1 VRVSGKATKPPRR
14 QNWPSRGHGHNQET
28 PAVSGRSRQQR
39 APSAGDRTAEPF
51 RSFDWASTELG
62 PASRWPQ
69 SVRTAVAICGSIAS
83 AQQEALI
90 ASGRSQRR
98 RKAELIRQN
107 NALRSQVARY
117 NATLEAVRVQL
128 EILNSVPSMVW
139 TNTPDGRCE
148 FVNRFYLETTGL
160 SADYCMAPPETWKKS
175 PLDLPPHL
183 SGVHPDHRE
192 RAARIFWDGVESG
205 RGWAYEVPIRHADG
219 SYHWHLRR
227 AVPLHDSKG
236 NLVRFVG
243 TSVDIQDLKVAQ
255 ERLKTAEERARLIID
270 HALDAIIVIDSDS
283 IISGWNERAEEIFGW
298 SRAQVVGKRLTDF
311 IIPREY
317 RKAHKAG
324 LKRFLTT
331 GEGPALNKRI
341 EITGQH
347 RDGRKLQIELSIA
360 AMKLENRWTFSAF
373 IRDLTESRR
382 IAEALRE
389 TREELAWMSRLTA
402 MEQISASIAHEIKQ
416 PLSAIVT
423 NTETCLYWLS
433 SPKPDL
439 EKARVTTQRIG
450 RDANRAIDVIGRIRS
465 LMKKT
470 VSERTPLDINAL
482 ISEVLEL
489 TEWELRKQRVS
500 VQTELSPL
508 LPMIPGDRIQ
518 LQQVVL
524 NLVLNGMEAMTS
536 VEDRPRL
543 LSVKSQPYKDRDIQV
558 SFQDSGIG
566 IDSASADRV
575 FEAFFTTKPN
585 GTGMGLPICRAI
597 VEAHGGHILAKP
609 GVPHG
614 AVFQFSLPN
623 GGDVP

>member
-1 VRVSGKATKPPRR
+1 VS
-14 QNWPSRGHGHNQET
+14 S
-28 PAVSGRSRQQR
+28 RSRQQR
-39 APSAGDRTAEPF
+39 APSAGDKTAEPF
-51 RSFDWASTELG
+51 RSFDWASSELG
-62 PASRWPQ
+62 PASRWSQ
-69 SVRTAVAICGSIAS
+69 SVRTAVAICGSIA
-83 AQQEALI
+83 ATQQEALI
-90 ASGRSQRR
+90 AAGRSQRQR
-98 RKAELIRQN
+98 IAELGRQN
-107 NALRSQVARY
+107 KALSGQVARY
-117 NATLEAVRVQL
+117 DATLEAMRLQL
-128 EILNSVPSMVW
+128 EILNNVPSMIW
-139 TNTPDGRCE
+139 TITPDGRCE
-148 FVNRFYLETTGL
+148 FINRVYLEATGL
-160 SADYCMAPPETWKKS
+160 SADDCMAPPETWKKS
-175 PLDLPPHL
+175 PRDLPPHL
-183 SGVHPDHRE
+183 VGIHPDHRE
-192 RAARIFWDGVESG
+192 RVAKIFWDGVESG
-205 RGWAYEVPIRHADG
+205 RGWAYEVPISHADG

-236 NLVRFVG
+236 NLVRFVA
-243 TSVDIQDLKVAQ
+243 TCADIQDLKAAQ
-255 ERLKTAEERARLIID
+255 ERLETAEERARLVID
-270 HALDAIIVIDSDS
+270 HALDAIVVIDTDS
-283 IISGWNERAEEIFGW
+283 VISGWNERAEEIFGW
-298 SRAQVVGKRLTDF
+298 SRSQAVGKRLTDT
-311 IIPREY
+311 IIPWEH
-317 RKAHKAG
+317 RKAHETG

-331 GEGPALNKRI
+331 GEGPALNRRM
-341 EITGQH
+341 EITGLHQ
-347 RDGRKLQIELSIA
+347 DGRELQIELSIV
-360 AMKLENRWTFSAF
+360 AMKFESRWTFSAF
-373 IRDLTESRR
+373 VRDLTESKR

-433 SPKPDL
+433 SPKRDL
-439 EKARVTTQRIG
+439 EKARVTAHRIG

-465 LMKKT
+465 LAKKT
-470 VSERTPLDINAL
+470 VSERTPLDMNAL

-500 VQTELSPL
+500 VETELSPL

-543 LSVKSQPYKDRDIQV
+543 LSVKSQPYKDGDIQV
-558 SFQDSGIG
+558 SFQDSGVG

-597 VEAHGGHILAKP
+597 VEAHGGHILAMP

-614 AVFQFSLPN
+614 AVFRFSLPN